1 MTDTVSSTTA
11 ANFIAGEWGPS
22 RSGNTDERR
31 NPGGPSEVAGDF
43 PSSGAEDLADAVD
56 AAQHAAR
63 GWARLPAARRGAILT
78 RAAEVIEE
86 RAEEIARDMT
96 REMGKPLRESRGEAL
111 RAATILRFFGG
122 EGWRPL
128 GQIYAQSASGA
139 TVYTRRRPLGIVGL
153 ITPWNFPAAIPAWK
167 TAPALA
173 YGNTVV
179 LKLAQDAP
187 LTGLHLARAFQR
199 VRRWPPRVCRISCVG
214 GWAAGGAP

>member
-31 NPGGPSEVAGDF
+31 NPGGPSEVVGEF

-128 GQIYAQSASGA
+128 GQIYA
-139 TVYTRRRPLGIVGL
+139 P
-153 ITPWNFPAAIPAWK
+153 
-167 TAPALA
+167 APARDRGADHAMELPG
-173 YGNTVV
+173 GNPGVEDGAGAR
-179 LKLAQDAP
+179 LRQHRRAQ
-187 LTGLHLARAFQR
+187 AR
-199 VRRWPPRVCRISCVG
+199 PGC
-214 GWAAGGAP
+214 AADRPAS